1 VTETLSLAVGRYPGS
16 APLLDGVLASPHF
29 ALAPAAVTP
38 ISRAFAPMVRELRF
52 DVSEMAIATFLM
64 AKAWGKPL
72 VLLPVCLAAR
82 FQEGA
87 LLCRA
92 ESDIAGPADLRGRRV
107 GVRAYSQTTG
117 LWLRG
122 RLAEAH
128 GVAPEGIAWITFED
142 AHVAEF
148 QDPPFATRAPAGAD
162 MLAML
167 RAGELDAAI
176 FGNDTPTAADL
187 RPVFPDP
194 AAAGRAFL
202 AAHGCMPVNHLLVVQ
217 RRLAEER
224 PALVAELVGLFHAA
238 AAGTSLPQ
246 GRAALDPAVLLALRY
261 AREQRLLPRDM
272 TLDEA
277 WEGLPAGIA

>member
-1 VTETLSLAVGRYPGS
+1 
-16 APLLDGVLASPHF
+16 
-29 ALAPAAVTP
+29 
-38 ISRAFAPMVRELRF
+38 
-52 DVSEMAIATFLM
+52 MAIATFLM

-92 ESDIAGPADLRGRRV
+92 DGDIAGPADLRGRRV

-117 LWLRG
+117 MWLRG

-128 GVAPEGIAWITFED
+128 GVAPEDIAWVTFED

-176 FGNDTPTAADL
+176 FGNDTPAAADL

-194 AAAGRAFL
+194 EAAGRAFL
-202 AAHGCMPVNHLLVVQ
+202 AAHGCMPVNHLLVAQ

-224 PALVAELVGLFHAA
+224 PALVAELVGLFRAA

-246 GRAALDPAVLLALRY
+246 GRAALDPAVALAIRY